1 MKRKLC
7 EAFHKV
13 QNPIP
18 LMDVI
23 KKMPWYAKILTE
35 IFTKRKLKDNEEPSG
50 RGCDYYAPKEILI
63 DRARMCIVDC

>member
-1 MKRKLC
+1 
-7 EAFHKV
+7 
-13 QNPIP
+13 
-18 LMDVI
+18 MDVI